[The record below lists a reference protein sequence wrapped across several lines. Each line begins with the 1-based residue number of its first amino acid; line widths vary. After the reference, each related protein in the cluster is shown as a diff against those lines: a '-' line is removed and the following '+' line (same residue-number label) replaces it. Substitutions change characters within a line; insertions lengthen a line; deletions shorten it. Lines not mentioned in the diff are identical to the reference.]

1 MPVRKLAVVFI
12 CLMEFI
18 RAGGK
23 FAFELKRKAEFACI
37 AQTPEGGRL
46 LDEYRRRWREQSS

>member
-1 MPVRKLAVVFI
+1 VFI
-12 CLMEFI
+12 YLMEFI
-18 RAGGK
+18 RARGK
-23 FAFELKRKAEFACI
+23 FAFELKRKTQFAYI